1 MGTIRRAGVVV
12 ALLAIGLTARAA
24 YGTTWV
30 SASGTQCQTNEGE
43 INHSMWG
50 AYNPAQYY
58 SDFVCPF
65 PLGTQGAWPRVNTL
79 VALKYLDGTNAGAFS
94 CKVCQADSN
103 FNSYC
108 STTKY
113 TCQDYG
119 GCTDWNT
126 MQYTGWGLLIWNQ
139 TELSSG
145 VYYQDLTKNTTIRC
159 EVPGWQSGSNFVMSY
174 WAND

>member
-58 SDFVCPF
+58 SDFVCPLPAGHF
-65 PLGTQGAWPRVNTL
+65 KARGPESNTL
-79 VALKYLDGTNAGAFS
+79 VALKYLDGTNAVGFFPARS
-94 CKVCQADSN
+94 ARQISN
-103 FNSYC
+103 FNKLLLYNRNTRVS
-108 STTKY
+108 
-113 TCQDYG
+113 DYG
-119 GCTDWNT
+119 GCTDWK
-126 MQYTGWGLLIWNQ
+126 Q
-139 TELSSG
+139 
-145 VYYQDLTKNTTIRC
+145 R
-159 EVPGWQSGSNFVMSY
+159 
-174 WAND
+174 